1 MFLQKRV
8 CRELSYQNTNR
19 KRLLQTFY
27 TNAVFIPFFVC
38 SQLMVDGQ
46 TGPSG
51 DNVQRL
57 AVLVQNKEIEAAPI
71 HLHLGMVATALVTR
85 LSSNRVTMEPAQ
97 VNTHKT
103 YRSNL

>member
-1 MFLQKRV
+1 
-8 CRELSYQNTNR
+8 
-19 KRLLQTFY
+19 
-27 TNAVFIPFFVC
+27 
-38 SQLMVDGQ
+38 MVDGQ

-57 AVLVQNKEIEAAPI
+57 VVLARNKEIEAAPI
-71 HLHLGMVATALVTR
+71 HLHLRMVAIALVTR

-103 YRSNL
+103 KPTVQTCSYTVCSSQILYKNTCECIVYDISYYSKVL